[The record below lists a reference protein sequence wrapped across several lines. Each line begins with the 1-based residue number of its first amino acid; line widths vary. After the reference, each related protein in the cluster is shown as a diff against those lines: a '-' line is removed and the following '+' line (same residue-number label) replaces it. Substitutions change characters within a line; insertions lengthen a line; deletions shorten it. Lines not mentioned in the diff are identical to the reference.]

1 MFFKPKTVKYMKEI
15 KTKNCL
21 FKSFNIKN
29 KTKKK
34 PAQKKFIKPKKPPKK
49 QHQQE
54 INNNKQKT
62 INFNRERK

>member
-34 PAQKKFIKPKKPPKK
+34 ASTKKIYKTKE
-49 QHQQE
+49 QQE

-62 INFNRERK
+62 INLNRERK

>member
-34 PAQKKFIKPKKPPKK
+34 PAQKKFIKPK
-49 QHQQE
+49 
-54 INNNKQKT
+54 NNKK
-62 INFNRERK
+62 

>member
-34 PAQKKFIKPKKPPKK
+34 PAQKKFIKPKNPPKK

-62 INFNRERK
+62 INLNRERK